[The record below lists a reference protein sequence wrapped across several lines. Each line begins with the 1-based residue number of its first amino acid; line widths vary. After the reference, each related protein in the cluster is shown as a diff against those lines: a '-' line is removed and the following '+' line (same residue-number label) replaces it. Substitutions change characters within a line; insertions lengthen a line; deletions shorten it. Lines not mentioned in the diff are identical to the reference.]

1 MRRIGVLLIA
11 ALALTVAP
19 ALFAQNHGQ
28 VSVFVDYTRLQPLE
42 LNMTGL
48 GARVGFNVH
57 KNVQLEGE
65 MGYQFSQTFLES
77 CDACPGP
84 IIPSPERSDLR
95 VLHGLFGPK
104 FQTGNNDSKARV
116 FFTVKGGFA
125 KLGISDRPVTF
136 GNFATSIENLRLQ
149 ETNGVFYPGGGAEV
163 YFGPFGL
170 RFDAGDEMIFFSD
183 GRRDNLRLTGGPLIR
198 F

>member
-11 ALALTVAP
+11 VLALAAAP

-42 LNMTGL
+42 LNMTGV
-48 GARVGFNVH
+48 GARLGFNVH
-57 KNVQLEGE
+57 TNVQLEGE
-65 MGYQFSQTFLES
+65 MGYQFSQSFLEE
-77 CDACPGP
+77 CTGCLFPPPAA
-84 IIPSPERSDLR
+84 ERSDLR

-104 FQTGNNDSKARV
+104 FQTGNKDSKAR
-116 FFTVKGGFA
+116 FFVTVKGGFA

-149 ETNGVFYPGGGAEV
+149 ETNGVLYPGAGAEV

-170 RFDAGDEMIFFSD
+170 RFDAGDEMIFYSD
-183 GRRDNLRLTGGPLIR
+183 KRRDNLRITGGPLIR